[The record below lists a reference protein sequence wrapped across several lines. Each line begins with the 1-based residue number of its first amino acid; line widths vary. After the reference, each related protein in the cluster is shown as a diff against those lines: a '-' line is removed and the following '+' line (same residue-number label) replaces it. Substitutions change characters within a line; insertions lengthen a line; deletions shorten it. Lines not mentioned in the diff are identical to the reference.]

1 MLGITGSCRAVLL
14 LFRAPRRRADL
25 FGGARERSAQVCTA
39 AHMLATCC
47 TYVCPHVNRRP
58 STAPAAPQ
66 GNLNTRAI
74 DELKSIYGER
84 LVILSPGLASPFN
97 LLAYWQAMRRST

>member
-1 MLGITGSCRAVLL
+1 MHAVHGFILAPCLYAVYAVYAICPPCKKTPQPRAKTA
-14 LFRAPRRRADL
+14 RAA
-25 FGGARERSAQVCTA
+25 
-39 AHMLATCC
+39 
-47 TYVCPHVNRRP
+47 HVNRRP